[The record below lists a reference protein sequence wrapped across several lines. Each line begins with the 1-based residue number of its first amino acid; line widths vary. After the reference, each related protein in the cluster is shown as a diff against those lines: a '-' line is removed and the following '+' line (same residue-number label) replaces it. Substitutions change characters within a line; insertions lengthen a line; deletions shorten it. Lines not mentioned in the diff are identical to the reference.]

1 MKAQAASV
9 KAKGFFNPKPF
20 TGDGEMMHLKEMTAT
35 EAVCAAKECSGKT
48 NKEIADHLGIS
59 RGVIT
64 RYLNGDD
71 DYSPRMGII
80 PDLCHAF
87 ENDILLQW
95 LEVRIRKVEESRK
108 GKMLLHVAKME
119 KALKVVKLLLTTKEE
134 IRAEDEEELHDLLDK
149 MERECQRLDFLLP
162 CSRYQ
167 YVPVEK
173 SVNRA
178 AGTRRQSRQ
187 EEKE

>member
-1 MKAQAASV
+1 M
-9 KAKGFFNPKPF
+9 N
-20 TGDGEMMHLKEMTAT
+20 LKEMTVT
-35 EAVCAAKECSGKT
+35 EAVRTAKEFSGKT
-48 NKEIADHLGIS
+48 KKEIADHLGIS